1 MPDKTELKKL
11 QSADIEACD
20 KNSLTD
26 ISNINIEADQQTVDK
41 INSFVEHA
49 GNPYLFKVGE
59 IAVKVEYEGRTSFNK
74 AFANIIRAG

>member
-1 MPDKTELKKL
+1 MLDKTELKKL

-26 ISNINIEADQQTVDK
+26 INNIKIEADQQMVDK
-41 INSFVEHA
+41 INSFVEHI

-59 IAVKVEYEGRTSFNK
+59 IAVKVEYEGGTSFNK

>member
-1 MPDKTELKKL
+1 MLDKTELKKL

-26 ISNINIEADQQTVDK
+26 INNIKIEADQQMVDK
-41 INSFVEHA
+41 INSFVEHI

>member
-26 ISNINIEADQQTVDK
+26 ISNINIEADQQTVDM
-41 INSFVEHA
+41 INLFVEHA
-49 GNPYLFKVGE
+49 GNPY
-59 IAVKVEYEGRTSFNK
+59 
-74 AFANIIRAG
+74 

>member
-26 ISNINIEADQQTVDK
+26 INNIKIEAGQQTVDK
-41 INSFVEHA
+41 IKTFVEHA

-59 IAVKVEYEGRTSFNK
+59 IAVKVEYEGGTSFNK

>member
-11 QSADIEACD
+11 QSADIETCD

-26 ISNINIEADQQTVDK
+26 INNIKIEADQQTVDK
-41 INSFVEHA
+41 INLFVEHA

-59 IAVKVEYEGRTSFNK
+59 IAVKVEYEDGTSFNK

>member
-1 MPDKTELKKL
+1 MPDKTKLKKL
-11 QSADIEACD
+11 QSADIETCD

-26 ISNINIEADQQTVDK
+26 INNIKIEAGQQTVDK
-41 INSFVEHA
+41 IKTFVEHA

-59 IAVKVEYEGRTSFNK
+59 IAVKVEYEGGTSFNK